1 MMNYSN
7 PELQLLQSIYQ
18 ATEEGNSF
26 ASVSQ
31 RQLANSAGLSV
42 GLTNI
47 LLKRFIERG
56 WVKFLH
62 IDGRK
67 IKYAL
72 TPSGM
77 EQIALRAV
85 EYFARAERNSEL
97 YRKKIDFFIEG
108 VVCEGYTAFLLVGLP
123 ELDFLFDYA
132 CIKHGLGFYKNIKAF
147 MREIDENNLGWNEL
161 VVVCAD
167 NFENCREI
175 QGDSADS
182 IDIKQHLGI
191 PNEVPLIR
199 FSQILMN
206 AGWRKENFEANG

>member
-1 MMNYSN
+1 MNYSN
-7 PELQLLQSIYQ
+7 PELQLLQSIYKV
-18 ATEEGNSF
+18 TDEGNSP
-26 ASVSQ
+26 ALVSQ

-42 GLTNI
+42 GLTNA

-56 WVKFLH
+56 WVKLLH

-77 EQIALRAV
+77 EEIALRAV
-85 EYFARAERNSEL
+85 EYFARAERNTEL

-108 VVCEGYTAFLLVGLP
+108 IAHEGYEALLLVGLS

-132 CIKHGLGFYKNIKAF
+132 CLKHRIGFYKSVKLF
-147 MREIDENNLGWNEL
+147 MREIDENDSSWAEL

-167 NFENCREI
+167 NFEDSEEI
-175 QGDSADS
+175 KGDST
-182 IDIKQHLGI
+182 DIKQYIGL
-191 PNEVPLIR
+191 PEEVPLIR
-199 FSQILMN
+199 FSQLLMN
-206 AGWRKENFEANG
+206 AVVEKGKS

>member
-1 MMNYSN
+1 MNYSN
-7 PELQLLQSIYQ
+7 PELQLLQSIYR

-31 RQLANSAGLSV
+31 RQLANSAGLSI

-47 LLKRFIERG
+47 LMKRFIERG
-56 WVKFLH
+56 WVKLLH

-77 EQIALRAV
+77 EEIALRAV
-85 EYFARAERNSEL
+85 EYFARAERNIEL

-108 VVCEGYTAFLLVGLP
+108 IAHEGYEALLLVGLS

-132 CIKHGLGFYKNIKAF
+132 CLKQGMGFYKNMKVF
-147 MREIDENNLGWNEL
+147 MREIDAHDLAWEGV
-161 VVVCAD
+161 VVVCSD
-167 NFENCREI
+167 NFEDDKDL
-175 QGDSADS
+175 QDDLPG
-182 IDIKQHLGI
+182 DIKQHLGL
-191 PNEVPLIR
+191 PKEVPLIR
-199 FSQILMN
+199 FSQLLMN
-206 AGWRKENFEANG
+206 AVVEKGKS

>member
-1 MMNYSN
+1 MNYSN
-7 PELQLLQSIYQ
+7 PELQLLQSIYKV
-18 ATEEGNSF
+18 TDEGNSP
-26 ASVSQ
+26 ALVSQ

-42 GLTNI
+42 GLTNA

-56 WVKFLH
+56 WVKLLH

-77 EQIALRAV
+77 EEIALRAV
-85 EYFARAERNSEL
+85 EYFARAERNTEL

-108 VVCEGYTAFLLVGLP
+108 IAHEGYDALLLVGLS

-132 CIKHGLGFYKNIKAF
+132 CLKQGMGFYKNMKVF
-147 MREIDENNLGWNEL
+147 MRESDAHDLDWEGV

-167 NFENCREI
+167 NFEDDKDL
-175 QGDSADS
+175 QDDLPG
-182 IDIKQHLGI
+182 DIKQHLGL
-191 PNEVPLIR
+191 PKEVPLIR
-199 FSQILMN
+199 FSQLFMN
-206 AGWRKENFEANG
+206 ANVKKKKS